1 MTEKFHLD
9 DFSESLWMA
18 GHLRG
23 AARELRE
30 LLDFLSD
37 ERNALA
43 SANDSFSRGGV
54 AALSLALIHIR
65 QRAAG
70 LETSGRGF
78 DAALDKVGVELPEVQ
93 LIEVTRLTPDTDVQC
108 NECGGMPTVTAT
120 LSDGT
125 TRNTHQCGPCFF
137 GNASYRDPATWPTSA
152 AR

>member
-1 MTEKFHLD
+1 MTDKTRLD

-23 AARELRE
+23 ATRELRE

-43 SANDSFSRGGV
+43 AANDSFSRGGV

-70 LETSGRGF
+70 LEAAGRDF
-78 DAALDKVGVELPEVQ
+78 DAAIDKVGVELPEVQ
-93 LIEVTRLTPDTDVQC
+93 LIEITRLTPDTDVQC
-108 NECGGMPTVTAT
+108 NECGGMPTVKAT

-125 TRNTHQCGPCFF
+125 IRNTCQCGPCFF
-137 GNASYRDPATWPTSA
+137 GHARFRDPGTWPA
-152 AR
+152 ALR